1 MFSVGVDIVEIPRIA
16 RALDRW
22 GDRFLNKIYTPAE
35 IAFCKGGVQE
45 LAARFAAKESV
56 SKALGTGIR
65 GIRWREMEILAEPS
79 GKPLIRLHGSAK
91 EVADELG
98 LRHFEVSLSHSRELA
113 VALVVA
119 DDDESSL
126 RRGRSK

>member
-35 IAFCKGGVQE
+35 IACCKGGVQE

-79 GKPLIRLHGSAK
+79 GKPLVRLHGGAK